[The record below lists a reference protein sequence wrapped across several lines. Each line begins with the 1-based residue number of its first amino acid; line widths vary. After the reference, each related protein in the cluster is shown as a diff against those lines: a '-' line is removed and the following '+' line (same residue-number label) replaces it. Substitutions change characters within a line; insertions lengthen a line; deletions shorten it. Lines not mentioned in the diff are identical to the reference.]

1 MLPFEGFVEQS
12 QRAETVAELESLF
25 VRVMAEEGFENYF
38 LGSITQHNVLSATW
52 LAFPESHFETYLAE
66 HWYEVD
72 PILSLTARATRPFC
86 WDDAA
91 ATLMFSQRQ
100 VAMLDE
106 CKRAGVHAIIVTPFQ
121 SQDGRSD
128 IVGIS
133 RRHAGRPDVRRI
145 PVLQAICAQTW
156 CRYADLIGGSLTG
169 ETEAIALT
177 SRELEILRWIKHG
190 KNNTEISEI
199 TSVAVKTIEYHVG
212 NIFKKLGA
220 GNRTAAVV
228 IANQEQT
235 VGALRNRDAELVVLY
250 CSIRIPPPRP
260 NRSVCRLGFSPVC
273 MAAAATPLC
282 PCGNLYSCSDGDAIT
297 LERPVWR
304 ASKPSKDL

>member
-1 MLPFEGFVEQS
+1 VLHFECFVEQS
-12 QRAETVAELESLF
+12 QRAESVAELEALF

-52 LAFPESHFETYLAE
+52 LAFTEGHFETYLAE
-66 HWYEVD
+66 RWYEVD
-72 PILSLTARATRPFC
+72 PILSLAARATRPFC

-91 ATLMFSQRQ
+91 ASLMFSQRQ
-100 VAMLDE
+100 AAMLDE
-106 CKRAGVHAIIVTPFQ
+106 CKRAGVHSIIVTPFQ

-133 RRHAGRPDVRRI
+133 RRHAERPDARRI
-145 PVLQAICAQTW
+145 PILQAICAQSW
-156 CRYADLIGGSLTG
+156 CRYAELVDTSLTG
-169 ETEAIALT
+169 EAEVAALT

-199 TSVAVKTIEYHVG
+199 ISVAVKTIEYHVG

-228 IANQEQT
+228 IAI
-235 VGALRNRDAELVVLY
+235 RNKLLEL
-250 CSIRIPPPRP
+250 
-260 NRSVCRLGFSPVC
+260 
-273 MAAAATPLC
+273 
-282 PCGNLYSCSDGDAIT
+282 
-297 LERPVWR
+297 
-304 ASKPSKDL
+304 